1 MLDSDEF
8 LKKLHKEVRLVHS
21 SVIYYSGTKS
31 CSGQGELS
39 LLEEVS
45 PRLKITS
52 TYSLAMCAK
61 NHTCLC

>member
-31 CSGQGELS
+31 
-39 LLEEVS
+39 EVVQV
-45 PRLKITS
+45 RE
-52 TYSLAMCAK
+52 
-61 NHTCLC
+61 NFLC